1 MKIIIICVLF
11 AHMIN
16 CLYIDGNMNKLF
28 NDKIEVWE
36 HGPVIREVYNY
47 LKFYGHSGDLLR
59 FLNNEKLSNA
69 KIEKIT

>member
-1 MKIIIICVLF
+1 
-11 AHMIN
+11 MIN